1 MLEDT
6 VIPTDAL
13 IIGAFFKREF
23 LHTIEIRFFIAVKV
37 MSRSWRGH
45 RLWNIRNFLYP
56 KKECYGEGVP
66 DIKDD
71 LNFRVYFPALKY
83 PKLQLTHFQKH
94 ILMPRKQGQ
103 EHSRESSSDAGI
115 SVWTQYM
122 HQSNP
127 QIGPLRNFSYCL
139 RNSKFPE
146 YIPKPTGKWVNE
158 SNKERINEPGSQ
170 STNDVTLWRTREG
183 ERCMVR
189 ERGDIESGSYME
201 CHIPTSGSKNER
213 SIVSNANREVCVSNW
228 DKL

>member
-6 VIPTDAL
+6 VILTDAL

-94 ILMPRKQGQ
+94 SLMPRKQGL

-115 SVWTQYM
+115 SVWTQCISRIRRLG
-122 HQSNP
+122 HWEISRISFGAPNFQSTSPN
-127 QIGPLRNFSYCL
+127 QQGNGWMNQTR
-139 RNSKFPE
+139 
-146 YIPKPTGKWVNE
+146 NE
-158 SNKERINEPGSQ
+158 SINEPGSQ

-213 SIVSNANREVCVSNW
+213 SIVSNAKREVCVSNW